1 MARTSL
7 SSEFLQYL
15 ASHEL
20 NGASA
25 DGTVQLPSLN
35 DISKELNVSVARL
48 REQLEVAEALGLV
61 EVRPRTG
68 IRRLPYAFSP
78 AVSQSLSYAV
88 QLDRNHFE
96 AFADLRNHIE
106 ASFWFQA
113 VEKLTKADQ
122 EQLKG
127 LIQQAWDKLRGSPIV
142 IPHQEHR
149 LLHLIL
155 FSRLENPF
163 VTGIL
168 EAYWDAYEA
177 VGLNFFADYNYLQQ
191 VWRYHQQMVDAIC
204 SQDYQTGYQALVEH
218 KDLIYHRSQSQP
230 AFVRRDPA

>member
-1 MARTSL
+1 MPRDTL
-7 SSEFLQYL
+7 SSEFLQFL

-20 NGASA
+20 NGDVQ
-25 DGTVQLPSLN
+25 DGSTQLPSLN
-35 DISKELNVSVARL
+35 DISKKLNVSVARL

-68 IRRLPYAFSP
+68 IRRLPYSFSP
-78 AVSQSLSYAV
+78 AVTQSLSYAI
-88 QLDRNHFE
+88 QLDRRHFE
-96 AFADLRNHIE
+96 TFADLRNHIE

-113 VEKLTKADQ
+113 VQRLMPEDHAYLQA
-122 EQLKG
+122 LMA
-127 LIQQAWDKLRGSPIV
+127 QAWDKLRGSPVV

-149 LLHLIL
+149 LLHLSI
-155 FSRLENPF
+155 FSKLQNPF
-163 VTGIL
+163 VTGLL

-191 VWRYHQQMVDAIC
+191 VWRYHQQMVDSIC

-218 KDLIYHRSQSQP
+218 KDLIYHRSQGQASI
-230 AFVRRDPA
+230 ASKDPA

>member
-1 MARTSL
+1 MPRPTL

-15 ASHEL
+15 ASPEFDGENS
-20 NGASA
+20 NGT
-25 DGTVQLPSLN
+25 DQLPSLN

-68 IRRLPYAFSP
+68 IRRLPYTFSP
-78 AVSQSLSYAV
+78 AVSQSLSYAI
-88 QLDRNHFE
+88 QLDRQHFE

-113 VEKLTKADQ
+113 VQKLTEADHQ
-122 EQLKG
+122 YLQA
-127 LIQQAWDKLRGSPIV
+127 LIQQAWKKLRGSPIV

-149 LLHLIL
+149 QLHLRI

-163 VTGIL
+163 VAGLL

-177 VGLNFFADYNYLQQ
+177 VGLNVFADYNYLQQ

-204 SQDYQTGYQALVEH
+204 DRDYQKGYQALVEH
-218 KDLIYHRSQSQP
+218 KDLIYHRTMIVP
-230 AFVRRDPA
+230 DERALP